1 MASRSG
7 VLSSS
12 PSRATR
18 KSWASDGRAAR
29 PTLVGAGT
37 GLAPRPGML
46 HLFHLGP
53 LKLLGR
59 PSYVLAGVDEQGA
72 FSEPLVAQDL
82 QAAVADLTKGLG
94 PENLRCEPG
103 LAEFAG
109 PGIEIAALP
118 PEAIIPRAVYAWA
131 FVSAPEAV
139 HSPGI
144 IAAFLQACA
153 RFWEAGPW
161 GRFTSRSAFR
171 VELREGYREWN
182 REAAVLGSEDEE
194 CGLELY
200 DRPGPVAR
208 LAAALDGGR
217 ISAARK
223 VDSTCVTFELEPTWA
238 VEAVQAAYGLPVF
251 PNVVR
256 LRRGRPR
263 APERLEL
270 LQLAG
275 ALEVVAMARGDE
287 RAVEMD
293 AKVAIGA
300 GGYVMVAVSRAP
312 DAGSPNSTGQAAA

>member
-1 MASRSG
+1 
-7 VLSSS
+7 
-12 PSRATR
+12 
-18 KSWASDGRAAR
+18 
-29 PTLVGAGT
+29 
-37 GLAPRPGML
+37 ML

-53 LKLLGR
+53 LKLLGC
-59 PSYVLAGVDEQGA
+59 PSYVIAGVDEHGA

-94 PENLRCEPG
+94 PASLRCEPG

-109 PGIEIAALP
+109 QGVEIAALP

-139 HSPGI
+139 HSPGV

-182 REAAVLGSEDEE
+182 REAAVLGSEEE
-194 CGLELY
+194 QCGLELY
-200 DRPGPVAR
+200 DRPGSVAR

-217 ISAARK
+217 ISAAQEI
-223 VDSTCVTFELEPTWA
+223 DSTCVTFGLEPTWA

-251 PNVVR
+251 PNVMR

-270 LQLAG
+270 LQLAA
-275 ALEVVAMARGDE
+275 ALETVAMLGGE
-287 RAVEMD
+287 EPPSGID
-293 AKVAIGA
+293 ANVAICA
-300 GGYVMVAVSRAP
+300 GGYELVAASRPLESMAESVGAP
-312 DAGSPNSTGQAAA
+312 KSTGQAAA

>member
-1 MASRSG
+1 MRAPLEGARVRTSQSRTPEPLPVVRRMRLR
-7 VLSSS
+7 VLHG
-12 PSRATR
+12 
-18 KSWASDGRAAR
+18 GRR
-29 PTLVGAGT
+29 MRIPPRVPAGT
-37 GLAPRPGML
+37 RLALRSGML

-53 LKLLGR
+53 LTILGR
-59 PSYVLAGVDEQGA
+59 PSYVLAGVDEQGV

-82 QAAVADLTKGLG
+82 RAAIADLANGLG
-94 PENLRCEPG
+94 PDNLRCEPG
-103 LAEFAG
+103 LAEFVG

-118 PEAIIPRAVYAWA
+118 PQATIPRAVYAWA

-161 GRFTSRSAFR
+161 GRFTWRSVFP

-182 REAAVLGSEDEE
+182 REAAVLGSEEE
-194 CGLELY
+194 QCGLELY
-200 DRPGPVAR
+200 DRRGSVAR
-208 LAAALDGGR
+208 VAAALDGGR

-223 VDSTCVTFELEPTWA
+223 VDSTCVTYEREPTWA

-256 LRRGRPR
+256 LCRGRPR

-270 LQLAG
+270 L
-275 ALEVVAMARGDE
+275 
-287 RAVEMD
+287 
-293 AKVAIGA
+293 
-300 GGYVMVAVSRAP
+300 
-312 DAGSPNSTGQAAA
+312 